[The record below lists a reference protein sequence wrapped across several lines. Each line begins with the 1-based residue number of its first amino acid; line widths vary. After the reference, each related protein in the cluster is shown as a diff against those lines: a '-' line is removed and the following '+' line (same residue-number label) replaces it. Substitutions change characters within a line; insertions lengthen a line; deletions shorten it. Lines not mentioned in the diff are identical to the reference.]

1 MEVIMHDHLTTNY
14 LSKTQQQQYWD
25 EGFLFPISAV
35 SSEQSQAWRE
45 ALETIEHDWFDSN
58 LPRPLNTYK
67 RVNAHVVMPIAH
79 EIAACPAILD
89 VVESILGPDILLYST
104 KFLIK
109 EPQTKHV

>member
-1 MEVIMHDHLTTNY
+1 MHDHLTTNY
-14 LSKTQQQQYWD
+14 LSKIQQQQYWN

-45 ALETIEHDWFDSN
+45 ALETIEHDWFDRN

-67 RVNAHVVMPIAH
+67 RVNAHIVMPIAH

>member
-1 MEVIMHDHLTTNY
+1 MHDHLTTNY

-45 ALETIEHDWFDSN
+45 ALGTIEHDWLDSN
-58 LPRPLNTYK
+58 LSRPLNTYK

-79 EIAACPAILD
+79 EIVACSAILD
-89 VVESILGPDILLYST
+89 VVKSILGPDILLYLS
-104 KFLIK
+104 LI
-109 EPQTKHV
+109 HI